1 MSPEQARS
9 SNRLH
14 VVSDQPVI
22 RIVRGNPTAEEIA
35 ALVAVLAAV
44 GGPNGADET
53 PPARRWAS
61 PAARLRSPAYGTRTG
76 GWRASALPR

>member
-1 MSPEQARS
+1 MS
-9 SNRLH
+9 SNAGT
-14 VVSDQPVI
+14 PVI
-22 RIVRGNPTAEEIA
+22 RIVRGNPSAEEVA

-44 GGPNGADET
+44 GSASGPDE
-53 PPARRWAS
+53 PAPARGWAS

>member
-1 MSPEQARS
+1 MSPAQARS

-61 PAARLRSPAYGTRTG
+61 PAARLRSPANGPRPG
-76 GWRASALPR
+76 GWRAAARPR